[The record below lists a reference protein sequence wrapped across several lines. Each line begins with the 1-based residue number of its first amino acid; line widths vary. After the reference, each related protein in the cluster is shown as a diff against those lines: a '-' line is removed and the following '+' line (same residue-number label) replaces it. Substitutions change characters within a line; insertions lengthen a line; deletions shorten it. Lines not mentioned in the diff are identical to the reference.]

1 MFKIYCIVQSL
12 GEKDYDPGPYHVVF
26 PAGKTSVPFSI
37 PIFYSDSLQTRR
49 FTLTINSSTL
59 PNHLTVINDMDGRG
73 KTTVAI
79 IDDDNR
85 E

>member
-1 MFKIYCIVQSL
+1 LKFYGIVQLL
-12 GEKDYDPGPYHVVF
+12 GEKDYKPGPYHVVF
-26 PAGKTSVPFSI
+26 PAGKTSVPFSV

-49 FTLTINSSTL
+49 FTLTIDSSTL
-59 PNHLTVINDMDGRG
+59 PNQLIVINDMDGYS
-73 KTTVAI
+73 KTSVAI